1 MKHWYSHAIFGLI
14 LTVLFIT
21 FFRNIPTYDMLV
33 GSVALVLGS
42 MMPDIDHPKSKI
54 RQSLRILL
62 FLVVLFFVLLLLNT
76 ETATNLLKGYTDI
89 PILAAA
95 IVSLFVAIFIVFLI
109 DRFIPPHRGPVHR
122 ISAAI
127 VYAVLCTIIA
137 VFVNANIFVTAFAGL
152 IGYLSHLV
160 GDMF

>member
-1 MKHWYSHAIFGLI
+1 
-14 LTVLFIT
+14 
-21 FFRNIPTYDMLV
+21 
-33 GSVALVLGS
+33 